1 MGNIYL
7 IGFMGAGKSTVG
19 RDLAAR
25 LGRPFCDTDELIEK
39 RAGLTIPE
47 IFDALGED
55 GFRRLE
61 AEVIKEVA
69 EEEGL
74 VVALGGGA
82 PLQDGNWHRLKE
94 SGITVY
100 LKEEPEALHAR
111 LAKNEGRPLLA
122 GYAGEERLRRIR
134 ELLAFRE
141 PRYMEADLV
150 VDCRGR
156 PPEELVAE
164 ILARLEECTRLK

>member
-25 LGRPFCDTDELIEK
+25 LGRPFCDTDKLIEK

-61 AEVIKEVA
+61 AEVIREVA

-82 PLQDGNWHRLKE
+82 PLQDGNWYRLKE
-94 SGITVY
+94 SGVTVY
-100 LKEEPEALHAR
+100 LREAPEALHAR
-111 LAKNEGRPLLA
+111 LSKSEGRPLLA
-122 GYAGEERLRRIR
+122 GYAGAVSYTHLT
-134 ELLAFRE
+134 LPTKA
-141 PRYMEADLV
+141 
-150 VDCRGR
+150 
-156 PPEELVAE
+156 
-164 ILARLEECTRLK
+164 

>member
-7 IGFMGAGKSTVG
+7 IGFMGTGKSTVG

-39 RAGLTIPE
+39 KAGLAIPE
-47 IFDALGED
+47 IFVALGED

-61 AEVIKEVA
+61 AEVIREVA
-69 EEEGL
+69 EKEGL

-82 PLQDGNWHRLKE
+82 PFLEENWRLIK
-94 SGITVY
+94 SCGTTVY
-100 LKEEPEALHAR
+100 LREEPEELSRR
-111 LAKNEGRPLLA
+111 LEGDGGRPLLS
-122 GYAGEERLRRIR
+122 GYKGKERLRRIR

-150 VDCRGR
+150 VECRGR
-156 PPEELVAE
+156 PPEEIADE
-164 ILARLEECTRLK
+164 ILARLKECTRSK

>member
-7 IGFMGAGKSTVG
+7 IGFMGVGKSTVG

-25 LGRPFCDTDELIEK
+25 LGCPFCDTDELIEK
-39 RAGLTIPE
+39 KAGLTIPE
-47 IFDALGED
+47 IFLAFGED

-61 AEVIKEVA
+61 AEVIREVA

-82 PLQDGNWHRLKE
+82 PLQDGNWHRLKG

-100 LKEEPEALHAR
+100 LREEPEELSRR
-111 LAKNEGRPLLA
+111 LEGDGGRPLLS
-122 GYAGEERLRRIR
+122 GYKGKERLRRIR

-141 PRYMEADLV
+141 PRYLAADLV
-150 VDCRGR
+150 IECRGR
-156 PPEELVAE
+156 PPEVIAAE
-164 ILARLEECTRLK
+164 ILARLKECTRSK

>member
-1 MGNIYL
+1 M
-7 IGFMGAGKSTVG
+7 G

-39 RAGLTIPE
+39 KAGLTIPE

-61 AEVIKEVA
+61 AKVIREVA
-69 EEEGL
+69 EEERL

-82 PLQDGNWHRLKE
+82 PLHDGNWHRLRE

-111 LAKNEGRPLLA
+111 LAEGEGRPLLA

-134 ELLAFRE
+134 ELLASRE

-150 VDCRGR
+150 IECRGR
-156 PPEELVAE
+156 PPEEIAAE
-164 ILARLEECTRLK
+164 IHARLKECTRLK